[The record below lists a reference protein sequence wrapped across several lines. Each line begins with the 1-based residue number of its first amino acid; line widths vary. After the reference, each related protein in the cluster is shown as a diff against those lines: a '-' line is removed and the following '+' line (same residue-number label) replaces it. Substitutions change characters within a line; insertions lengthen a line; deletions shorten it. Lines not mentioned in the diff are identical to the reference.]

1 MKKVHIALLVVAFIT
16 VLASGYSLAAMNQVY
31 SINFQWYSTY
41 NKSFSDEI
49 RDLSRDKWQ
58 LEGDL
63 PELKI
68 GLTANGNVD
77 SDILEKVVSKEIAG
91 SMGNYLILWAAL
103 GDESSPEYSVKVSSI
118 AQRGEVVEV
127 VVSLNSPS
135 KVWSKDSEFSG
146 SYYPFDLI
154 RINKASFATKGKM
167 LFIFKDQ
174 EGRQL
179 YSEYIYVN

>member
-16 VLASGYSLAAMNQVY
+16 VLASGYSLAAINQVY
-31 SINFQWYSTY
+31 SINFQWYSTF
-41 NKSFSDEI
+41 NKDFSDEI

-63 PELKI
+63 PDVKI
-68 GLTANGNVD
+68 GMTVNGHID
-77 SDILEKVVSKEIAG
+77 SDILEKADSKVIAN
-91 SMGNYLILWAAL
+91 SIGNYLLLWAYL
-103 GDESSPEYSVKVSSI
+103 GEESSPEYSIRISSV

-135 KVWSKDSEFSG
+135 KVWNKDKEVVS
-146 SYYPFDLI
+146 SYYPFDFI
-154 RINKASFATKGKM
+154 RINQSSFATKGKM

-174 EGRQL
+174 DGRQL
-179 YSEYIYVN
+179 YSEYIYIS

>member
-16 VLASGYSLAAMNQVY
+16 VLASGYSLAAINQVY

-41 NKSFSDEI
+41 NKNFSDER

-63 PELKI
+63 PKLNI
-68 GLTANGNVD
+68 GLTANGYIE
-77 SDILEKVVSKEIAG
+77 SDILEKVDSKQIAD
-91 SMGNYLILWAAL
+91 STGNYLMLWAAL
-103 GDESSPEYSVKVSSI
+103 GEESSPEYSVKVSSI

-127 VVSLNSPS
+127 VISLNSPS
-135 KVWSKDSEFSG
+135 KIWEKDKDFTS
-146 SYYPFDLI
+146 SYYPFDLV

-179 YSEYIYVN
+179 YSEYIYVS